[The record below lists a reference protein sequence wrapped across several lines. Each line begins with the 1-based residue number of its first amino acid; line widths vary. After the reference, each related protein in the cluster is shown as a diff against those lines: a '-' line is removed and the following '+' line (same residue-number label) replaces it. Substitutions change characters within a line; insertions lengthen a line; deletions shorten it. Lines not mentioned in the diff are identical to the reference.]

1 MLVRS
6 PTEDMTLH
14 ERKIRWFAVFVAV
27 LSCNS
32 LLLTG
37 CLRSAGR
44 HDRHTKSWESGL
56 ESLVLEGH
64 ELHASL
70 RTRQIDEPS
79 RHLLPGA
86 LPPGN
91 PHLSADAGFV
101 EAIAR
106 GQSQGTLGREGI
118 RSVLYALYVGEKELG
133 FYGVEAESV
142 AEANRRENA
151 VRRIMAHNVG
161 LGIARV
167 YRAGLVLL
175 VVWHDGVSPEC
186 WSSVNARVIE
196 RLNTAG
202 SRSVD

>member
-1 MLVRS
+1 MLVRY

-14 ERKIRWFAVFVAV
+14 ERKIRWFAVFIAV
-27 LSCNS
+27 LTCNS

-44 HDRHTKSWESGL
+44 HDGHTKSGESGL

-118 RSVLYALYVGEKELG
+118 RSALYALYVGEKELG

-142 AEANRRENA
+142 ADANQREDA
-151 VRRIMAHNVG
+151 VREIVANMVRMD
-161 LGIARV
+161 RMRF

-186 WSSVNARVIE
+186 WSSVNARVLE
-196 RLNTAG
+196 RLNASG

>member
-1 MLVRS
+1 
-6 PTEDMTLH
+6 MTLH
-14 ERKIRWFAVFVAV
+14 ERRIRWFAVFVAA
-27 LSCNS
+27 LTCNS

-37 CLRSAGR
+37 CQRLAGGSN
-44 HDRHTKSWESGL
+44 RHTKSGESGL
-56 ESLVLEGH
+56 GSLVFEGH

-91 PHLSADAGFV
+91 PHLSTNAEFV

-142 AEANRRENA
+142 ADANQREDA
-151 VRRIMAHNVG
+151 VRKIMAHNVG

-167 YRAGLVLL
+167 YRADLVLL

-186 WSSVNARVIE
+186 WSSVNARVAE
-196 RLNTAG
+196 RLNASG
-202 SRSVD
+202 SRSGD

>member
-1 MLVRS
+1 
-6 PTEDMTLH
+6 MTLH
-14 ERKIRWFAVFVAV
+14 GRKIRWFAVFVAV
-27 LSCNS
+27 LTCNS
-32 LLLTG
+32 LLLTA
-37 CLRSAGR
+37 CQRLAGG
-44 HDRHTKSWESGL
+44 HDRHTKSGESGL

-70 RTRQIDEPS
+70 RTREPDHPN
-79 RHLLPGA
+79 RHLPPGV

-106 GQSQGTLGREGI
+106 NASQGRLGREGI
-118 RSVLYALYVGEKELG
+118 RSVLYALYVAERELG
-133 FYGVEAESV
+133 FYGLEAESV
-142 AEANRRENA
+142 ADANQREDALREVWANNA
-151 VRRIMAHNVG
+151 RMDRAC
-161 LGIARV
+161 V

-186 WSSVNARVIE
+186 WSSVNARVLE
-196 RLNTAG
+196 RLNASG